1 MVSRCDIRM
10 CIVNILNH
18 RLQVYWW
25 LGGML
30 RTGWSKRSL
39 SAAVTN
45 TAQNVRFYIITH
57 GIQYNLQPSHMYSA
71 GQGSRV
77 WTQLNLI
84 PASAVAGSSA
94 LCCSAVSSW
103 PLLHRSAT
111 LAPERQ
117 PPHMRHTL

>member
-57 GIQYNLQPSHMYSA
+57 GIQYNLQPTAQSHVQCGA
-71 GQGSRV
+71 GEPSLDTVKFNSSLGCGR
-77 WTQLNLI
+77 QLGFVL
-84 PASAVAGSSA
+84 
-94 LCCSAVSSW
+94 
-103 PLLHRSAT
+103 
-111 LAPERQ
+111 
-117 PPHMRHTL
+117 

>member
-57 GIQYNLQPSHMYSA
+57 GIQYNLQPTAQSHVQCGAVEPSLDTVKFNSSL
-71 GQGSRV
+71 GCGR
-77 WTQLNLI
+77 QLGFVL
-84 PASAVAGSSA
+84 
-94 LCCSAVSSW
+94 
-103 PLLHRSAT
+103 
-111 LAPERQ
+111 
-117 PPHMRHTL
+117 